1 MGLTARDE
9 GSRIETLHEEPQLA
23 VAEIAGVMLVVWR
36 KRATVDSVPKLDEG
50 CRSLVARNGQFST
63 IHVVRGNVSLP
74 DQETRAAL
82 QAFSERWADN
92 VIASCVVLLGNG
104 FWASAMRALVMTL
117 RWGRAMQASGQAHKV
132 HLVTDVSEAAE
143 WLARRHSQQ
152 SAFRIEPHELERAMR
167 QLLEARSEAQR

>member
-1 MGLTARDE
+1 VGLTARDE
-9 GSRIETLHEEPQLA
+9 GSRIETLHKEPQLV
-23 VAEIAGVMLVVWR
+23 VAEIAGIMLVVWR

-82 QAFSERWADN
+82 QAFSERWADK

-117 RWGRAMQASGQAHKV
+117 RWGRAMQTTSKAHKV
-132 HLVTDVSEAAE
+132 HMATDVSEAAE
-143 WLARRHSQQ
+143 WLAPRHSEQ
-152 SAFRIEPHELERAMR
+152 SAFGIEPHELERALR
-167 QLLEARSEAQR
+167 QLLEVRSESPR